1 MTDHAN
7 LEIRLRPL
15 NEAGHY
21 PVETSLRRPDSDA
34 TTDKTGEA
42 KFDLQA
48 LKDLA
53 LKGDH
58 KGYGQKLA
66 ASLFGAES
74 VRDHFVEARQAAAD
88 QDPPLPLR
96 VRLRIDAGAPELD
109 RLRWELLH
117 DPQKPGKRLAIDER
131 VVFSR
136 YLTSGDWRPV
146 RTRPRAGIRAL
157 VVIANPSNLSEWQD
171 EKGVKLEPVPV
182 EEELARARK
191 ALLPIP
197 VTALC
202 SDLALAPA
210 GKPTL
215 PDMLSHLRD
224 GYDVLYLVCHGAL
237 FKSGNP
243 VLWLEDEKGKVDR
256 VSAADT
262 VRPDGRQ
269 ELGLVSQLDA
279 LPRLPRLVV
288 LASCQSASHTPEE
301 EGHAAGPGEAEAEPA
316 SRETRAWAAL
326 GPRLAEIGVPAVV
339 AMQGSITMK
348 TVEGFMPI
356 LFTELRRDGHIDRA
370 VAAARRAVVERWDW
384 WLPVL
389 FSRLGDGLLFGSH
402 GLLVGEQPE
411 VFWRTLLDN
420 IVDGECTPFL
430 GPGVTAD
437 LLPSP
442 TDLAQTLAS
451 DYHYPLAY
459 TDDLARVGQFIAA
472 EDNRVLRKK
481 VVRTLID
488 GFMRRQGL
496 KPGPKDRKRGL
507 SKTVVATEWL
517 DRAQQLA
524 EPEIHHRLASLDLPL
539 YLTTNVDNFMTLA
552 LQAGRPKEE
561 RSRVRRLAVPWRQ
574 EGSQDSDGLHYDL
587 DPPPSSE
594 DPVVLH
600 LFGTDD
606 DLLSMVL
613 TEDDYLDYLARISR
627 DHEVLLPTNVNDILA
642 STSLLFLGYDLHD
655 LALKVILRGL
665 LAKLDL
671 GKWSMKHVAVQLE
684 PSVIDPARQQEAID
698 YLRRYFSKSPKVE
711 IDVYWGSTH
720 QFVADLHSR
729 WQQEVGHG

>member
-1 MTDHAN
+1 MTDHVN
-7 LEIRLRPL
+7 LEIRLRSL

-21 PVETSLRRPDSDA
+21 PVETSLHRPDSGA
-34 TTDKTGEA
+34 TTDRAGEA
-42 KFDLQA
+42 QFDLEA
-48 LKDLA
+48 LEALA

-58 KGYGQKLA
+58 DAYGKALA
-66 ASLFGAES
+66 VSLFGPHS
-74 VRDHFVEARQAAAD
+74 VRDHFVEARQAADD
-88 QDPPLPLR
+88 QDPTVPLR
-96 VRLRIDAGAPELD
+96 VRLRIDPGAPELH
-109 RLRWELLH
+109 RLRWELMH
-117 DPQKPGKRLAIDER
+117 DPQNPDNPLSVDENKPL
-131 VVFSR
+131 SR
-136 YLTSGDWRPV
+136 FLTSPDGRPV
-146 RTRPRAGIRAL
+146 RTRPQAGIRAL
-157 VVIANPSNLSEWQD
+157 VVIANPSNLSERQGED
-171 EKGVKLEPVPV
+171 GAVLAPVPV

-202 SDLALAPA
+202 SDPALERA
-210 GKPTL
+210 GRPTL
-215 PDMLSHLRD
+215 QEMLSHLRD

-243 VLWLEDEKGKVDR
+243 VLWLEDKEGKVDR
-256 VSAADT
+256 VSATDT
-262 VRPDGRQ
+262 VRPDGRK

-288 LASCQSASHTPEE
+288 LASCQSASHRPEE

-316 SRETRAWAAL
+316 SRETRAWTAL

-348 TVEGFMPI
+348 TVEAFMPV
-356 LFTELRRDGHIDRA
+356 LFAELRRDGHIDRA
-370 VAAARRAVVERWDW
+370 VAAARRAVHERPDW

-389 FSRLGDGLLFGSH
+389 FSRLEDGLLFGSY

-411 VFWRTLLDN
+411 VFWKTLLEN
-420 IVDGECTPFL
+420 VADGECTPFL

-437 LLPSP
+437 LLPTP

-459 TDDLARVGQFIAA
+459 TNDLARVGQFIAA
-472 EDNRVLRKK
+472 EDNRALRKK

-488 GFMRRQGL
+488 GFKRRQGL
-496 KPGPKDRKRGL
+496 IPDTQDHKRGL
-507 SKTVVATEWL
+507 SGTIVATEWL

-524 EPEIHHRLASLDLPL
+524 EPEIHHQLASLNLPL
-539 YLTTNVDNFMTLA
+539 YLTTNFDNFMTLA
-552 LQAGRPKEE
+552 LQARRPPEQ
-561 RSRVRRLAVPWRQ
+561 RDRVRRLAVPWRQ
-574 EGSQDSDGLHYDL
+574 EEDKDSDGLRYDL
-587 DPPPSSE
+587 DPPPSGE

-606 DLLSMVL
+606 DLLSLVL

-684 PSVIDPARQQEAID
+684 PSVIEPARQQEAMD
-698 YLRRYFSKSPKVE
+698 NLRKYFSRSSKVK

-720 QFVADLHSR
+720 QFVADLHRR